1 MQHRSNCKFGE
12 NIYYFYSSDE
22 NHQIH
27 GKDSVDCW
35 YEEIKKHTFHK
46 EPASMGTGHFT
57 QVVWKD
63 SKQLGVGVCKNT
75 QGQVFVVANY
85 DPPGNFVGKYS
96 TSVPP
101 VGGF

>member
-22 NHQIH
+22 NHVVH

-35 YEEIKKHTFHK
+35 YEEIHKHTFFK

-63 SKQLGVGVCKNT
+63 SKELGVGVCKNT

-85 DPPGNFVGKYS
+85 DPPGNFVGKFAA
-96 TSVPP
+96 SVPP
-101 VGGF
+101 VRGF